1 MKKDYASYISETA
14 NQIQP
19 SGIRKFF
26 DLAASIKDVISLGV
40 GEPDFVT
47 PWNIREATLLSIEQ
61 GFTSYTANAGLL
73 ELREEISAYLQ
84 RRFAVAYD
92 PKNQIIVTVGASQA
106 IDLAFR
112 AILNQGDEVLIV
124 EPAFVSYAPLV
135 SIAGGKPIALSTSP
149 ENGFKVTPE
158 QIKKAITEKTKAI
171 LLCSPNNP
179 TGSTLNKAEL
189 VEIAKI
195 IEEHDLLVVSD
206 EIYAELTY
214 DETFTSFAAIEGM
227 YDRTILINGFSKG
240 FAMTGWRL
248 GLLAAPAELVQV
260 MLKIHQYTVMCAP
273 HMLQIGAIEALRN
286 TDDEVE
292 NMKKSYLR
300 RRNYMV
306 QKLNQIGLDCHT
318 PGGAF
323 YVFPSIRA
331 TGLTSEQFA
340 EELLIQE
347 KVAVVPGNVFGES
360 GEGYIR
366 CSYATSMEQ
375 LQEALKRI
383 QRFIETKGIYG
394 EETSRKM
401 PQDSLR
407 S

>member
-1 MKKDYASYISETA
+1 MSLEYNRYLSHTA
-14 NQIQP
+14 KELQP

-26 DLAASIKDVISLGV
+26 DLAASMEGVISLGV

-47 PWNIREATLLSIEQ
+47 PWSIREAAILSIEQ
-61 GFTSYTANAGLL
+61 GFTSYTANPGLL
-73 ELREEISAYLQ
+73 ELRQEITSYLGS
-84 RRFAVAYD
+84 RFGVDYD
-92 PKNQIIVTVGASQA
+92 PTNQIIVTIGASQA

-135 SIAGGKPIALSTSP
+135 SIAGGNPVAVATSP
-149 ENGFKVTPE
+149 ENGFNVTAD
-158 QIKKAITEKTKAI
+158 QIEAAITNKTKAI

-179 TGSTLNKAEL
+179 TGSTLSKDEL
-189 VEIAKI
+189 IEIAKI
-195 IEEHDLLVVSD
+195 IQKHDLLVVSD

-214 DETFTSFAAIEGM
+214 DESFTSFASIEGM
-227 YDRTILINGFSKG
+227 YERTILINGFSKG

-248 GLLAAPAELVQV
+248 GFLAAPKEFVEV
-260 MLKIHQYTVMCAP
+260 MLKIFQYTTMCAP
-273 HMLQIGAIEALRN
+273 NMLQHGAIEALRN
-286 TDDEVE
+286 TYHEVE
-292 NMKKSYLR
+292 SMRNSYRR
-300 RRNYMV
+300 RRNYVV
-306 QKLNQIGLDCHT
+306 QALNQMGLDCHT

-340 EELLIQE
+340 EELLMQE
-347 KVAVVPGNVFGES
+347 KVAVVPGHVFGDS

-366 CSYATSMEQ
+366 CSYASSMSQ

-383 QRFIETKGIYG
+383 KRFIESRGVSPKIES
-394 EETSRKM
+394 EECSTI
-401 PQDSLR
+401 
-407 S
+407 

>member
-1 MKKDYASYISETA
+1 MSKDYSSYISDTA
-14 NQIQP
+14 HQLQP

-26 DLAASIKDVISLGV
+26 DLAAGMKGVISLGV
-40 GEPDFVT
+40 GEPDFIT

-73 ELREEISAYLQ
+73 ELREEISIYLQ
-84 RRFAVAYD
+84 KRFAVNYD

-106 IDLAFR
+106 LDLAFR
-112 AILNQGDEVLIV
+112 AIINPGDEVLIV

-135 SIAGGKPIALSTSP
+135 FMAGGRPIAISTSP
-149 ENGFKVTPE
+149 ENGFKVTAE
-158 QIKKAITEKTKAI
+158 QIENAITEKTKAI

-189 VEIAKI
+189 TEIAKI
-195 IEEHDLLVVSD
+195 VEKYDLIMVSD

-248 GLLAAPAELVQV
+248 GFIAAPAELVQV

-273 HMLQIGAIEALRN
+273 HMLQLGAIEALRN
-286 TDDEVE
+286 TYDEVE
-292 NMKKSYLR
+292 NMKRSYLR

-306 QKLNQIGLDCHT
+306 QRLNQIGLDCHT

-331 TGLTSEQFA
+331 TGLSSEQFA

-394 EETSRKM
+394 KQTSKKM
-401 PQDSLR
+401 PEDSLL
-407 S
+407 